1 MPGGRPTKPLALV
14 QGHRTKEEKKVR
26 KKAEKSLI
34 TGVAL
39 KEWPEVKSNPVAHK
53 EFTRVKKVLKAIDKD
68 DALHEGVINRYCLL
82 KAECSEFEEKREA
95 FYQSKAE
102 LQEDYSNGKAGD
114 EENGGLTPSQYYK
127 LLADMQKSIIN
138 LDKQIMAKRKMM
150 LDIEKENIMTIQ
162 SALRSIPKKPEEKKK
177 TGMAA
182 FLEKKQAGNNAP

>member
-14 QGHRTKEEKKVR
+14 KGHRTKEEKKVR
-26 KKAEKSLI
+26 EKAERSLL

-39 KEWPEVKSNPVAHK
+39 KEWPEVKNDPAAHK
-53 EFTRVKKVLKAIDKD
+53 EFLRIKKVLKAIDKD

-82 KAECSEFEEKREA
+82 KAECSEFEEKRETL
-95 FYQSKAE
+95 YQSKAE
-102 LQEDYSNGKAGD
+102 LQEDYRSGKAGD

-177 TGMAA
+177 SGMAA

>member
-14 QGHRTKEEKKVR
+14 KGHRTKEEKKVR
-26 KKAEKSLI
+26 EKAERSLL

-39 KEWPEVKSNPVAHK
+39 KEWPEVKNDPAAHK
-53 EFTRVKKVLKAIDKD
+53 ELLRIKKVLKAIDKD

-82 KAECSEFEEKREA
+82 KAECSEFEEKRETL
-95 FYQSKAE
+95 YQSKAE
-102 LQEDYSNGKAGD
+102 LQEDYRSGKAGD

-177 TGMAA
+177 SGMAA

>member
-26 KKAEKSLI
+26 EKAEKSLI

-39 KEWPEVKSNPVAHK
+39 KEWPEVKNNPVAHK

-82 KAECSEFEEKREA
+82 KAECSEFEEKRET

-102 LQEDYSNGKAGD
+102 LQEDYRSGKADD

-177 TGMAA
+177 SGMAA
-182 FLEKKQAGNNAP
+182 FLEKRQAGNHAP